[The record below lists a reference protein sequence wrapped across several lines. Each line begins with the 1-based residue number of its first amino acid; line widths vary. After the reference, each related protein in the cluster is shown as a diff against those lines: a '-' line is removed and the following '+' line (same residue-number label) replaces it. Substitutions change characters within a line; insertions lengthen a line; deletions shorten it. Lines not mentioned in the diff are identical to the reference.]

1 MFSLIATGRVIK
13 TPIVFIMNS
22 STMEAL
28 ANIQRN
34 EQKYIYYIT
43 FEKKKFIC
51 LSKSAYCLCL
61 LV

>member
-1 MFSLIATGRVIK
+1 MFSLIATGRAIK
-13 TPIVFIMNS
+13 TPIVFIRNS

-43 FEKKKFIC
+43 FEKKIFYMPK
-51 LSKSAYCLCL
+51 
-61 LV
+61 